1 MDPLSEGYWFVNGSY
16 PAFFAEEYCDVE
28 FTFLIYRDQWGEEAA
43 RVVKP
48 LEIMILY
55 YKMLVKF

>member
-48 LEIMILY
+48 LEIMIL
-55 YKMLVKF
+55 KS